1 MRGRLFAMPTAMRR
15 AMRRAMRGGA
25 GVLLLAFCAS
35 ESLAQLRPD
44 LAWRTIAT
52 EHFRVHFT
60 AELEG
65 LARRTAR
72 NAETAWGELARE
84 LVAPRGLVDIV
95 VADNV
100 DYANGF
106 ATPFPTSRIVVYA
119 RPPVEE
125 LSLRNHADWNKELV
139 THELTH
145 IFHLDRA
152 RGWWGVAQRVF
163 GRAPPFFPNSYA
175 PAWITEGLAVH
186 YETRFGAGGGRL
198 AGTEFRTLVR
208 AAALD
213 GKLPPLDALS
223 LTALHFPRG
232 NVAYLYGSFAMSHV
246 EPVLMRRYVEIASAR
261 MIPWRQNANAR
272 DAFGS
277 SFTKRWQEW
286 RDSVTRVESGVRL
299 DEAGAGGAGAA
310 PRALTTHKYTARFP
324 RFVSAQ
330 ELLYVAEDGR
340 STTGRYSLTLDG
352 KRRRLGR
359 QNALDASAPLAGG
372 GTVQGEL
379 DYIGPYSIRSDLT
392 RSGGERAVAGVRRTK
407 GERLSHPDVHRASGR
422 IVAVQTV
429 PGSTRL
435 VMMDALG
442 APISELAAG
451 SLNVNWSEPRWSYDG
466 TRVAAARW
474 EDGGRTSIVVL
485 DRAGRVERVFAPG
498 SRPLSIV
505 SSPAWI
511 PGDTSLLFV
520 SDHEGRAMIYRGD
533 LRSGG
538 YARVWASE
546 TGLNT
551 PDVSPDGMRIAA
563 VELTS
568 TGYRVVTRPMP
579 GPLPLV
585 ASVPTEPGNDVARSE
600 AARSEMTAPA
610 NAYSPWRTLLPRWWL
625 PVIASTDPGTPRV
638 GFMTNARDAVDRH
651 AYGFSA
657 SLEPKREE
665 LTADLVYRYS
675 GFGLPVLTFAATQDW
690 AHGAISDT
698 SGAFV
703 GYLGRVDRV
712 TSLSATFS
720 RPRVRHASALTVGG
734 ELQSFSYRTYPA
746 SLLPLLSSGALLRTF
761 DRQALFV
768 SVTLSTL
775 QRSALAVS
783 SENGISISFT
793 QRQRFQSGVNFEDV
807 AETTVSA
814 SLAKS
819 IPLPGF
825 ARHVFAARA
834 AYGITGHAATS
845 GFGVGGVSG
854 GSVEIVPTVVIG
866 DPRRTFFVRGFE
878 GGSQVGVRALAGSVE
893 YRAPLALAGRG
904 IGLLPLFFQKTS
916 FTAFADAGAAWC
928 NFPVNR
934 SFLCRAPL
942 PPRATMASVG
952 GELAIDAALNYD
964 TLYRF
969 RFGVAHP
976 VRGQGIARR
985 PTTFYF
991 TLGST
996 F

>member
-1 MRGRLFAMPTAMRR
+1 MRR
-15 AMRRAMRGGA
+15 GA

-35 ESLAQLRPD
+35 EGSAQMRPD

-72 NAETAWGELARE
+72 NAEVAWGELARE

-125 LSLRNHADWNKELV
+125 LSLRNHADWNKKLV

-186 YETRFGAGGGRL
+186 YETRFGDGGGRL
-198 AGTEFRTLVR
+198 AGTEFRSLVR

-213 GKLPPLDALS
+213 GRLPPLDALS

-232 NVAYLYGSFAMSHV
+232 SVAYLYGSFAMSHV
-246 EPVLMRRYVEIASAR
+246 EPVLMRRYVEVASAR
-261 MIPWRQNANAR
+261 MIPWRQDANAR

-277 SFTKRWQEW
+277 SFTRRWQAW

-299 DEAGAGGAGAA
+299 AEGEAGGSRSVQ
-310 PRALTTHKYTARFP
+310 RALTTHKYTARFP
-324 RFVSAQ
+324 RFVSEQ
-330 ELLYVAEDGR
+330 ELVYVAEDGR

-352 KRRRLGR
+352 DRRRLGR
-359 QNALDASAPLAGG
+359 QNALDASSPVAGG

-392 RSGGERAVAGVRRTK
+392 RSAGDGGVSGVRRTK

-435 VMMDALG
+435 VTMDALG

-451 SLNVNWSEPRWSYDG
+451 SLNVNWSEPRWSHDG

-485 DRAGRVERVFAPG
+485 DRAGQVERVLAPVG
-498 SRPLSIV
+498 PPLSIV

-551 PDVSPDGMRIAA
+551 PDVSPDGTRIAA

-585 ASVPTEPGNDVARSE
+585 ASVSAQPTRPGDDARRSE
-600 AARSEMTAPA
+600 AARSETAAPA
-610 NAYSPWRTLLPRWWL
+610 TRYSPWRTLFPRWWL
-625 PVIASTDPGTPRV
+625 PVIASTDPGTARY
-638 GFMTNARDAVDRH
+638 GLMTNGRDAVDRH
-651 AYGFSA
+651 GYAFSA

-665 LTADLVYRYS
+665 LTADVVYRYS
-675 GFGLPVLTFAATQDW
+675 GFGLPVLAIGATQDW
-690 AHGAISDT
+690 AHGAVSDT

-703 GYLGRVDRV
+703 GYLGRVDRT

-720 RPRVRHASALTVGG
+720 RPRVRHATALTVGG
-734 ELQSFSYRTYPA
+734 ELQSYAYRTYPP
-746 SLLPLLSSGALLRTF
+746 SLLPRIAGGALLGMF
-761 DRQALFV
+761 DRQVLFA
-768 SVTLSTL
+768 SATLSTL

-783 SENGISISFT
+783 SENGISIALM
-793 QRQRFQSGVNFEDV
+793 QRLRFQSGVNLEDV
-807 AETTVSA
+807 AETTVSV

-834 AYGITGHAATS
+834 AYGVTGHAATS

-878 GGSQVGVRALAGSVE
+878 GGSQVGVRAVAGSVE

-942 PPRATMASVG
+942 PPRTTMASVG

-976 VRGQGIARR
+976 VRGQGIAARS
-985 PTTFYF
+985 TTFYF